1 MSEIERK
8 TALDEVA
15 AATAA
20 VSASSVVTADSN
32 IGLRKELVLAV
43 QHTIAMFGATVLVP
57 FLTGLS
63 PTVALFT
70 AGLGTLVFHLVTK
83 GMVPVFL
90 GSSFAFIAP
99 ILAVKEAFGLPYA
112 TGGIIVAGLIYA
124 LLSMVIK
131 VVGAEKIRSYLPPTV
146 TGPVIMVI
154 GLNLAPVAIDMA
166 SSNWLVAAIVLASVI
181 LASVFMKGFFKM
193 VPILIGVTVGYLV
206 SMIVGIVD
214 FTPIKE
220 APIFALPDFMAPKF
234 SWEAIAI
241 VAPVAIVTL
250 MEHVGDIITNGT
262 VVGKDFFEKPGLSRT
277 ILGDGL
283 ATSLA
288 GLLGGPANTTYSENT
303 GVLALTKVYDPKIL
317 RYAAVFAI
325 IISMVGKLGAIIR
338 TIPEAVMGGICIML
352 FGMIASIG
360 MRTVS
365 ERVDFS
371 RSRNLIIS
379 AVILIF
385 GLSQVSVF
393 GLSSM
398 AFAAILGIILNK
410 VLPEGV

>member
-234 SWEAIAI
+234 SREAIAI

>member
-241 VAPVAIVTL
+241 VAPVAIITL

>member
-1 MSEIERK
+1 MSETERK

-15 AATAA
+15 VATAT
-20 VSASSVVTADSN
+20 VSASSVVTAESE
-32 IGLRKELVLAV
+32 IGLRKEFILAL

-63 PTVALFT
+63 PTVALFC
-70 AGLGTLVFHLVTK
+70 AGLGTLVFHLITK

-99 ILAVKEAFGLPYA
+99 ILVVKESFGLPYA

-124 LLSMVIK
+124 VLSMVIK
-131 VVGAEKIRSYLPPTV
+131 VVGSDKIRSYLPPTV

-166 SSNWLVAAIVLASVI
+166 SSNWLVASIVLASVI

-193 VPILIGVTVGYLV
+193 VPILIGVTVGYVV

-234 SWEAIAI
+234 SWGAIAI
-241 VAPVAIVTL
+241 IAPVAIVTL
-250 MEHVGDIITNGT
+250 MEHIGDMITNGT
-262 VVGKDFFEKPGLSRT
+262 VVGKDFFDQPGLSRT
-277 ILGDGL
+277 VMGDGI
-283 ATSLA
+283 ATALA
-288 GLLGGPANTTYSENT
+288 GFLGGPANTTYSENT

-325 IISMVGKLGAIIR
+325 IMSLVGKLGAIIR

-360 MRTVS
+360 MRTVA

-385 GLSQVSVF
+385 GLSQVSIF

-398 AFAAILGIILNK
+398 ALAAILGIILNK
-410 VLPEGV
+410 FLPEGV